1 MLPPRFLPAF
11 LTPRFGRCLSLE
23 MLRDGWAVT
32 YEQAGAVY
40 GKWGKEHFLELEA
53 KAKLVVYPT
62 SLYFSRVSWYTY
74 IHTETG
80 RRVAGSGPRVRRTS
94 LLRSINDDTP
104 LVPRRR
110 RQSSLLRTR
119 KLREGRRRSVGG
131 SSGSGGDNQQ
141 M

>member
-53 KAKLVVYPT
+53 KAKLVVYTPLL
-62 SLYFSRVSWYTY
+62 SIFLVYPGILIFIRKQGGASRAVGLGCAERVSC
-74 IHTETG
+74 G
-80 RRVAGSGPRVRRTS
+80 V
-94 LLRSINDDTP
+94 
-104 LVPRRR
+104 
-110 RQSSLLRTR
+110 
-119 KLREGRRRSVGG
+119 
-131 SSGSGGDNQQ
+131 
-141 M
+141 

>member
-11 LTPRFGRCLSLE
+11 LTPQFGRCLSLE

-53 KAKLVVYPT
+53 KAKSVYPT
-62 SLYFSRVSWYTY
+62 SLSFFPVSWYTY

-80 RRVAGSGPRVRRTS
+80 RRVAGSGPRVRRAS

-104 LVPRRR
+104 LVLRRR
-110 RQSSLLRTR
+110 RRRSLLRTR

-131 SSGSGGDNQQ
+131 WTGLRGSNLRI
-141 M
+141 

>member
-1 MLPPRFLPAF
+1 MLPPRFLPAA

-40 GKWGKEHFLELEA
+40 GKWGKEHFVELEA
-53 KAKLVVYPT
+53 KAKSVYPT
-62 SLYFSRVSWYTY
+62 SLSFFPVSWYTY

-80 RRVAGSGPRVRRTS
+80 RRVAGSGPRVRRAS

-110 RQSSLLRTR
+110 RRRSLLRTR
-119 KLREGRRRSVGG
+119 KLLEGRRRSVGG
-131 SSGSGGDNQQ
+131 SSGFGGDNQQ

>member
-11 LTPRFGRCLSLE
+11 LTPQFGRCLSLE

-62 SLYFSRVSWYTY
+62 SPCFRMT
-74 IHTETG
+74 
-80 RRVAGSGPRVRRTS
+80 
-94 LLRSINDDTP
+94 
-104 LVPRRR
+104 
-110 RQSSLLRTR
+110 
-119 KLREGRRRSVGG
+119 
-131 SSGSGGDNQQ
+131 
-141 M
+141 

>member
-53 KAKLVVYPT
+53 KAKLVVYPHF
-62 SLYFSRVSWYTY
+62 SLYFFSCILVYLYSYENRAARRGQWASGAPSESPAEYKRR
-74 IHTETG
+74 HAAGAQAPKTEV
-80 RRVAGSGPRVRRTS
+80 VAANEKAAGRTS
-94 LLRSINDDTP
+94 EKRGWLDWF
-104 LVPRRR
+104 
-110 RQSSLLRTR
+110 
-119 KLREGRRRSVGG
+119 KGK
-131 SSGSGGDNQQ
+131 
-141 M
+141 

>member
-40 GKWGKEHFLELEA
+40 GKWGKEHFVELEA
-53 KAKLVVYPT
+53 KAKSVYPT
-62 SLYFSRVSWYTY
+62 SLSFLLY
-74 IHTETG
+74 IHLATG
-80 RRVAGSGPRVRRTS
+80 RRGAGSGPRVHRVS
-94 LLRSINDDTP
+94 LQRSINDDTP

-110 RQSSLLRTR
+110 RRRSLLQMR
-119 KLREGRRRSVGG
+119 KLLEGRRRSVGG